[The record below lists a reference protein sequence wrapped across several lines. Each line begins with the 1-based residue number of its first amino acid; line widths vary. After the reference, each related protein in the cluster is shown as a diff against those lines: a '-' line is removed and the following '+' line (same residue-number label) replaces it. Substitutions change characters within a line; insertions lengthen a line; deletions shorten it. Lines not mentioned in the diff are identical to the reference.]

1 MKEII
6 VRTQAEFDAIK
17 PDQDGYIFVEGGTE
31 KQPIVIKTRF
41 ESAEIVVRG
50 QAWADVGG
58 SATIGYVRDS
68 ATIRDVGGSATIR
81 YVGGSAI
88 IGYVGGSATIRDV
101 GGSATIRYVGG
112 SATIRDVGG
121 SATIRYVGG
130 SAIIGYVGGSATIRY
145 VGGSATIRDVRDSA
159 TIRYVRDSATIGYVR
174 DSATM
179 TLYGEAMVSA
189 YSAKSIICK
198 GYNVVKIRKSDRKNV
213 KLVMGKNATLVIV
226 PDFKPTFSDFAARFP
241 VEVKGKSAIL
251 YKAVHKRDGR
261 YVSQFDSSFDYAV
274 GAVKNA
280 KCSPSKTKS
289 CTTGMHV
296 ADKGYALNFGSGW
309 DDLALLEC
317 AVPTSKI
324 VVASDCDGKVRT
336 SELKVLREV
345 PPEEYYQ

>member
-6 VRTQAEFDAIK
+6 VKTQAEFDAIK
-17 PDQDGYIFVEGGTE
+17 TDQDGYIFIEGGTE
-31 KQPIVIKTRF
+31 EQPIVIKTRF

-58 SATIGYVRDS
+58 SATIGHVGDNATIGYVRGS
-68 ATIRDVGGSATIR
+68 ATIRDVYGSATIRGVYGSATIGYVYGSATIGHVGDNATIGHVGDNATIGDVGGSATIR
-81 YVGGSAI
+81 YV
-88 IGYVGGSATIRDV
+88 YGSATIR
-101 GGSATIRYVGG
+101 
-112 SATIRDVGG
+112 
-121 SATIRYVGG
+121 
-130 SAIIGYVGGSATIRY
+130 YVGGSATIRY
-145 VGGSATIRDVRDSA
+145 VGGSATIRYVRDNATIRDVYGSA
-159 TIRYVRDSATIGYVR
+159 TI
-174 DSATM
+174 

-226 PDFKPTFSDFAARFP
+226 PDFKPTFDDFAARFP

-261 YVSQFDSSFDYAV
+261 YVSQYDSSFDYAV
-274 GAVKNA
+274 GAVKKA
-280 KCSPSKTKS
+280 ECSPSKTES

-296 ADKGYALNFGSGW
+296 GDKGYALNFGAGW

-317 AVPTSKI
+317 EVPTSKI
-324 VVASDCDGKVRT
+324 VVAKDCDGKVRT
-336 SELKVLREV
+336 SELTVLREV
-345 PPEEYYQ
+345 PKEEYYQ